1 MAQREIKF
9 RGKHLISG
17 DWRYGLLSKY
27 WNSNMDIVFVIIK
40 EADNRLSI
48 ATSQIDENTISQF
61 TGLHDKNGKE
71 IYEGDILRN
80 INHYEN
86 KKPFYNYH
94 KVIFNNDYLGYSA
107 INLGNKSESLLMS
120 GNCQLFVYVK
130 NVDFEVIGNIYENP
144 ELLK

>member
-1 MAQREIKF
+1 MREIKF
-9 RGKHLISG
+9 KVWDIWKKVFIPNEYWAVITTDFGAFGIMLK
-17 DWRYGLLSKY
+17 DWENYKEGEY
-27 WNSNMDIVFVIIK
+27 FYSN
-40 EADNRLSI
+40 
-48 ATSQIDENTISQF
+48 SQILIQY
-61 TGLHDKNGKE
+61 TGLKDKNGKE